1 MFFLKADKKDIENM
15 NVIKADKA
23 EINNILDFFI
33 LGYISTLL
41 SL

>member
-23 EINNILDFFI
+23 EINNILDFQTNI
-33 LGYISTLL
+33 
-41 SL
+41 